1 LLIRDFS
8 VSSEFCMR
16 VLITGGAGFIGSHIV
31 DATLA
36 AGHQPFVVDDL
47 SSGSEFNLPRDVRL
61 FEVDI
66 CNQPLLHEVFNEVK
80 PDVVCHQAAQMSVS
94 HSVREPA
101 FDAQVN
107 ILGLVQVFSDA
118 VRVGCQR
125 IVFASSGGV
134 LYGDVSEPAPEETP
148 SAPISPYGISK
159 WAGEKY
165 LEFFVREHGITGVAM
180 RYANVYGPRQNPH
193 GEAGVVAIFCKKM
206 LAGEAVTI
214 NGDGQYD
221 RDYVFGPDVAAAN
234 LKAFTT
240 EIPGKFMAFN
250 IGTGVKT
257 DVNQLEGLVRVE
269 MQAYQ
274 ATRGERITLPL
285 PQHGPARAG
294 DLRSSVVDATR
305 AGKVLGWKPSVTL
318 AEGIKRTVGWF
329 AERK

>member
-1 LLIRDFS
+1 
-8 VSSEFCMR
+8 MR

-31 DATLA
+31 DACRA

-47 SSGSEFNLPRDVRL
+47 SSGSKENLPADVKLYEINICDQPRL
-61 FEVDI
+61 FKAF
-66 CNQPLLHEVFNEVK
+66 QEVK

-94 HSVREPA
+94 RSVREPA

-107 ILGLVQVFSDA
+107 ILGLVQVFDEA
-118 VRVGCQR
+118 VRVGCKR

-134 LYGDVSEPAPEETP
+134 LYGDVTEPAPEETP

-159 WAGEKY
+159 WAGEQY
-165 LEFFVREHGITGVAM
+165 LQFFVREHKITGVAM

-193 GEAGVVAIFCKKM
+193 GEAGVMAIFCKKM

-214 NGDGQYD
+214 NGDGKYD
-221 RDYVFGPDVAAAN
+221 RDYVYGPDVAAAN
-234 LKAFTT
+234 LKAFTA
-240 EIPGKFMAFN
+240 EIPGGFLAFN

-257 DVNQLEGLVRVE
+257 DVNQLE
-269 MQAYQ
+269 A
-274 ATRGERITLPL
+274 ATRGEISKISKVPVQLPH
-285 PQHGPARAG
+285 HGPARAG

-318 AEGIKRTVGWF
+318 AEGIRQTAQWF